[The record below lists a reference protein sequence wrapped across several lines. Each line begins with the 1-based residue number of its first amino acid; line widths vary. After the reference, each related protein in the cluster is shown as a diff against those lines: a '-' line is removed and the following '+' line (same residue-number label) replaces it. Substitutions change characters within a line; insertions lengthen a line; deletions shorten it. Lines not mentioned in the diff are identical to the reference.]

1 MCSLKRAVELFY
13 PSFLL
18 PNENPAKG
26 IFKRDPFC
34 VVSVRMKNP
43 KTREGKV
50 KYGRGWQKFERK
62 TMQFKDPCNF
72 IDASANTGTL
82 LKILSADLV
91 DIY

>member
-18 PNENPAKG
+18 PNENPTNG
-26 IFKRDPFC
+26 SFSFC

-43 KTREGKV
+43 KTREDKV

-62 TMQFKDPCNF
+62 TIQFKDPCNF